1 VRQLWSG
8 ESREAGE
15 VAGLPHQVLLG
26 PGVAQQGAGVLS
38 KSDSLVGVMEEMYR
52 KVERIEI
59 WQKKLTKDFKDKIY
73 SSVDL

>member
-1 VRQLWSG
+1 
-8 ESREAGE
+8 
-15 VAGLPHQVLLG
+15 
-26 PGVAQQGAGVLS
+26 
-38 KSDSLVGVMEEMYR
+38 MEEMYR